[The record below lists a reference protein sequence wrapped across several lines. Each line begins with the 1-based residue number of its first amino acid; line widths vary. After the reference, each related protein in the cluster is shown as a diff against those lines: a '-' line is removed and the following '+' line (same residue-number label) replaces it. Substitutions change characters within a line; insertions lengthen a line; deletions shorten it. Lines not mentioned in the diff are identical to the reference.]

1 MAERDKII
9 KSGQFTW
16 PRMLFLAAVGL
27 FVFLMVSAE
36 GGKYLSI
43 GYWILTLA
51 ICGLLVMVAIDYG
64 VKMEKVELQPGQL
77 HPTLSSSTAVSSVE
91 SVDRPRPAQV
101 AAAKPKRKG
110 SRPAKRRR

>member
-9 KSGQFTW
+9 KGGQFTW
-16 PRMLFLAAVGL
+16 PRMVFLAAVGI

-43 GYWILTLA
+43 GYWVLTLA
-51 ICGLLVMVAIDYG
+51 ICALLFMVAIDYG
-64 VKMEKVELQPGQL
+64 VQMEKVELTGREF
-77 HPTLSSSTAVSSVE
+77 HAAVPAPSAVE
-91 SVDRPRPAQV
+91 PADRPRPAQV
-101 AAAKPKRKG
+101 TVAKPKRKG

>member
-16 PRMLFLAAVGL
+16 SRMLFLAVVGL

-43 GYWILTLA
+43 GYWVLTLA
-51 ICGLLVMVAIDYG
+51 ICGVLFMVAIDYG
-64 VKMEKVELQPGQL
+64 VEMEKVELSGREFHALQ
-77 HPTLSSSTAVSSVE
+77 SSPAPSAVE
-91 SVDRPRPAQV
+91 PVDRPRAAQV
-101 AAAKPKRKG
+101 AAKPKRKG